1 MIQVK
6 IFVCLVWF
14 VWLVFWRVFDIW
26 SDIFLVLLLVNQ
38 QKAPTQ
44 IDNGISQ
51 AIKEANKISMSKNIF
66 GDNRIKNFVT
76 AEKTSIKRNTV
87 DISPNYG
94 YFKQQPCDYS
104 IDKEKMPENSIIYMN
119 QDINLIRIM
128 RKFTMRIIF

>member
-51 AIKEANKISMSKNIF
+51 AIKEVNKISMSKNIF
-66 GDNRIKNFVT
+66 GDNRIKTFLT

-87 DISPNYG
+87 DIWPNYG
-94 YFKQQPCDYS
+94 YFKQQPCD
-104 IDKEKMPENSIIYMN
+104 
-119 QDINLIRIM
+119 
-128 RKFTMRIIF
+128 

>member
-1 MIQVK
+1 MS
-6 IFVCLVWF
+6 
-14 VWLVFWRVFDIW
+14 FDIW

-51 AIKEANKISMSKNIF
+51 AIKEANKISMSKNNF
-66 GDNRIKNFVT
+66 GDNRIKTFVT

-128 RKFTMRIIF
+128 RKFTMWIIL

>member
-66 GDNRIKNFVT
+66 GDNRIKTFLT

-87 DISPNYG
+87 DIWPNYG
-94 YFKQQPCDYS
+94 YFKQQPCD
-104 IDKEKMPENSIIYMN
+104 
-119 QDINLIRIM
+119 
-128 RKFTMRIIF
+128 

>member
-6 IFVCLVWF
+6 NFVCLVWF

-66 GDNRIKNFVT
+66 GDNRIKTFLT

-87 DISPNYG
+87 DIWPNYG
-94 YFKQQPCDYS
+94 YFKQQPCD
-104 IDKEKMPENSIIYMN
+104 
-119 QDINLIRIM
+119 
-128 RKFTMRIIF
+128 

>member
-1 MIQVK
+1 MIQLK
-6 IFVCLVWF
+6 NFVCLVWF

-26 SDIFLVLLLVNQ
+26 SDIFLVILLVNQ

-66 GDNRIKNFVT
+66 GDNRIKTFLT

-87 DISPNYG
+87 DIWPNYG
-94 YFKQQPCDYS
+94 YFKQQPCD
-104 IDKEKMPENSIIYMN
+104 
-119 QDINLIRIM
+119 
-128 RKFTMRIIF
+128 